1 MKFIN
6 KLLDKINYKKDK
18 IDVWTIII
26 VSAED
31 GVVLGD
37 VCVLEC
43 ENKKELLEEINYL
56 KQNGQD
62 LDYIRIYP
70 PYSEVTLKEVGYN
83 EKPNNIR

>member
-1 MKFIN
+1 M
-6 KLLDKINYKKDK
+6 
-18 IDVWTIII
+18 WTIII

-37 VCVLEC
+37 TCILEY
-43 ENKKELLEEINYL
+43 ETKKELLEEIEYQ

-70 PYSEVTLKEVGYN
+70 PFSNLTLKDIGYVS
-83 EKPNNIR
+83 